1 MVDHTPSKRTE
12 LHERAAQTVASQADS
27 LLELSHRISENPELG
42 LTETLA
48 STWLHDAAAA
58 VPGATSELGV
68 GGLVTAFSASAGSGE
83 LVLTVCAEYDA
94 LPEVGHGCGHNV
106 IATAGLGAF
115 AALAPLAEEL
125 GATIRLIGTPA
136 EENEGGKI
144 TLLDAGVF
152 DGTHAAMMVHPGP
165 VDEVSMNPFASG
177 GIAAKFIGKEAH
189 ASLTPHRGINALDAL
204 TVTLTAIGLA
214 RQQLEPGQQVHGSIA
229 ERGGAPNVI
238 PGTSAAVWMVRAP
251 SLDSLDR
258 VTDVVIR
265 CIRAGA
271 LAAGCE
277 VEIEAEREGRYSNM
291 RIDNDLTEAYRRNA
305 TALGRF
311 PIAVG
316 ANGGSTDMGNISQRF
331 PSIHPMIGLDDPG
344 LTLHTADFA
353 ARAAGP
359 AGDAAVLDGA
369 TLLAQTAIDLA
380 TDPKIRARLLS
391 DAPFG
396 ENP

>member
-1 MVDHTPSKRTE
+1 MVKQSAPD
-12 LHERAAQTVASQADS
+12 AAALREQAARTVAAHAED
-27 LLELSHRISENPELG
+27 LLALSHRISQHPELG
-42 LTETLA
+42 LQETQA
-48 STWLHDAAAA
+48 SRWLTDAAAQ
-58 VPGATSELGV
+58 VPGARATLGV
-68 GGLVTAFSASAGSGE
+68 GGLETAFLAQAGTGE

-115 AALAPLAEEL
+115 LALAPLADQL

-152 DGTHAAMMVHPGP
+152 DGTHAALMVHPGP
-165 VDEVSMNPFASG
+165 SDEVSMNPFASG
-177 GIAAKFIGKEAH
+177 GISARFLGREAH

-214 RQQLEPGQQVHGSIA
+214 RQQLEPGQQIHGSIA

-238 PGTSAAVWMVRAP
+238 PGSSAAVWMVRAT
-251 SLDSLDR
+251 SMESLDR
-258 VTDVVIR
+258 VTEVVTR

-271 LAAGCE
+271 LAAGCT
-277 VEIEAEREGRYSNM
+277 VEIEAERDGRYANM
-291 RIDNDLTEAYRRNA
+291 RIDADLTEAYRRNA
-305 TALGRF
+305 TALGRS
-311 PIAVG
+311 PLAVG
-316 ANGGSTDMGNISQRF
+316 ANGGSTDMGNVSQRF
-331 PSIHPMIGLDDPG
+331 PSIHPMIGLGDAG

-380 TDPKIRARLLS
+380 TDRKIRSRLLS
-391 DAPFG
+391 DTPFG
-396 ENP
+396 ELD